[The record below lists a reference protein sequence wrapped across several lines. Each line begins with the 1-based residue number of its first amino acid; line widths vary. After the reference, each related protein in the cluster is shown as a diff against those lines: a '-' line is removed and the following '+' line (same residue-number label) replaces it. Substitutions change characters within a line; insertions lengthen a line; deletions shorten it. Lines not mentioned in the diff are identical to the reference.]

1 MVGASAS
8 AVVDVYRKS
17 TLLERGT
24 DGRTCQ
30 HHRFVFTVIAILFVS
45 SYTCNLGV
53 FFYHSYRCRYVQL
66 FLGWGVGWGVIYEQE
81 SSLVYCSLVYFPGV
95 NEQLLCK
102 EVNEINA
109 GVLVTAYNS

>member
-45 SYTCNLGV
+45 SYTCNLG
-53 FFYHSYRCRYVQL
+53 FFFITATGVDMYN
-66 FLGWGVGWGVIYEQE
+66 FFWGGEWGGG
-81 SSLVYCSLVYFPGV
+81 L
-95 NEQLLCK
+95 
-102 EVNEINA
+102 
-109 GVLVTAYNS
+109 